1 MTRPFRHLYSLAVVL
16 ALTLGTAW
24 AADETMR
31 VMTPRDLARVQ
42 SMSAAKISPDGSL
55 IAAVRSV
62 PRELFEEEER
72 QMRVLIYEIGVGEVQ
87 PARDLAG

>member
-1 MTRPFRHLYSLAVVL
+1 MTRLFHHLYSLAFVL

-42 SMSAAKISPDGSL
+42 WVDHKPLQPEVATCHKG
-55 IAAVRSV
+55 
-62 PRELFEEEER
+62 EEDCNPE
-72 QMRVLIYEIGVGEVQ
+72 QQTHYSTV
-87 PARDLAG
+87 